1 MSLKSGGIRG
11 GQLYAMSHSL
21 IYISNMG
28 YRRILGVNSG
38 YSQKYNGT
46 EIQQRKWKKVKFSL
60 IFLHVGADKSVLR
73 EKPKGIPQSKILI
86 SDYHMKEFGTKIAIK
101 SN

>member
-60 IFLHVGADKSVLR
+60 IFCVYGLINAALEKSQRASLNL
-73 EKPKGIPQSKILI
+73 K
-86 SDYHMKEFGTKIAIK
+86 F
-101 SN
+101 